1 LLIERVINNQ
11 QSKIN
16 SLMNPPADFSLAGL
30 YAAIDRQRQA
40 RGLTWQQAVLEINMV
55 FGRISSRPI
64 SRSTVTGLRTKAVA
78 EGDGVLAMLKW
89 LNRTPESFLPG
100 VDGADVSGANRLP
113 DVPPASGLRFET
125 KKLHAALN
133 VQRVARGL
141 TWQQVG
147 REIGLGAATL
157 THLSKGGRTGFPHV
171 MRITRWLGRPV
182 AQFTRASRW

>member
-64 SRSTVTGLRTKAVA
+64 SRSTVTGLGTKAVA

-100 VDGADVSGANRLP
+100 V
-113 DVPPASGLRFET
+113 E
-125 KKLHAALN
+125 
-133 VQRVARGL
+133 GL
-141 TWQQVG
+141 TCQ
-147 REIGLGAATL
+147 A
-157 THLSKGGRTGFPHV
+157 RTDCPTYLLPPG
-171 MRITRWLGRPV
+171 
-182 AQFTRASRW
+182 